1 MATLERSGSVS
12 IADLLSEDVI
22 EPDIDAKNR
31 DEIFEQLV
39 EDLEKAGKLEDA
51 DAALKAITER
61 EGILSTGIGNGVA
74 IPHGK
79 TAAVD
84 NLVAA
89 FGRVKEGVDFQSL
102 DGKPVHLVFLLIS
115 PQKEAGLHVRALA
128 RISRMLKNIRFRSLL
143 QEAETSA
150 EILNVIREQEEQQ

>member
-12 IADLLSEDVI
+12 VAELLSEDLI
-22 EPDIDAKNR
+22 EADLKAKNR
-31 DEIFEQLV
+31 DEVFEQLV
-39 EDLEKAGKLEDA
+39 SDLAEAGKVDDPRE
-51 DAALKAITER
+51 ALRAVKER
-61 EGILSTGIGNGVA
+61 EDILSTGIGNGVA

-79 TAAVD
+79 TPAVD

-89 FGRVKEGVDFQSL
+89 FGRVKEGIDFQSL

-128 RISRMLKNIRFRSLL
+128 RISRMLKNIRFRNLL
-143 QEAETSA
+143 QEAETSE
-150 EILNVIREQEEQQ
+150 EILNIIKEQEEQQ